1 MDVSRRRSSITSPL
15 INALSDHDAQLL
27 TIKNIHT
34 ANKKASLKQKTRLI
48 NSETL
53 TNFQTLL
60 KQETWGTVYQTQD
73 TTNMFNSFLNT
84 FLKIFETCF
93 PVKYRSTKEEKK
105 KNDWIT
111 QGIKISCKPK
121 RSLYTLI
128 KNNNNPKI
136 KAHYIKYSR
145 ILKRVIKEAK
155 NNTIADSY
163 QNLIIKLEQHGTS

>member
-34 ANKKASLKQKTRLI
+34 AKNKASLKQKTRLI

-53 TNFQTLL
+53 TSFQALL

-73 TTNMFNSFLNT
+73 TNNMFNSFLNT

-93 PVKYRSTKEEKK
+93 PVKYRSAKED

-111 QGIKISCKPK
+111 QGIKISCKHK
-121 RSLYTLI
+121 RSLYTLT
-128 KNNNNPKI
+128 KNNNPKI
-136 KAHYIKYSR
+136 
-145 ILKRVIKEAK
+145 
-155 NNTIADSY
+155 
-163 QNLIIKLEQHGTS
+163 